1 MGAGSFTS
9 RDWEATREKMRGKTA
24 AELTAARVDKEFN
37 SVGLRVRE
45 SRDLPDTQATP
56 VIFGQDGTG
65 SMNNI
70 IKRLMSEEVGK
81 MMLALLDKKPVT
93 DPQLCFAMVGDVCD
107 RHPLQMGQFEADG
120 RIVDQLTRFYIEG
133 GGGSYGQEDY
143 PLVWYAALNYTS
155 CDAWEKRQQKGFL
168 FTLGDEAPHTTLFAD
183 DLSRIFGVKVEQD
196 VDVSALLAKVSERW
210 HVFHINVNKVARQSR
225 KDNSPIL
232 RTAGHKSDVQRAW
245 EKLLG
250 QNAIELYDL
259 SRLGEIVCSII
270 QMVAGESIDKVADG
284 WSDAGTALVVRDT
297 LGSLTTASEST
308 GIVRF

>member
-1 MGAGSFTS
+1 MKGTFTS
-9 RDWEATREKMRGKTA
+9 RDWAATREKMRDKSA
-24 AELTAARVDKEFN
+24 IELTASRVDAEFN

-65 SMNNI
+65 SMNDI
-70 IKRLMSEEVGK
+70 IKRLMTEEVGK
-81 MMLALLDKKPVT
+81 MMLALLDKKPVS
-93 DPQLCFAMVGDVCD
+93 DPQICFCMVGDVVD

-133 GGGSYGQEDY
+133 CGGPHGKEDY

-155 CDAWEKRQQKGFL
+155 CDAWEKRGQKGFL
-168 FTLGDEAPHTTLFAD
+168 FTLGDEAPPTMLEAK
-183 DLSRIFGVKVEQD
+183 DLSRIFGVKVEND
-196 VDVSALLAKVSERW
+196 VNVAALLAKVSERW
-210 HVFHINVNKVARQSR
+210 HVFHINVNEVARVKR
-225 KDNSPIL
+225 TDNSPIL
-232 RTAGHKSDVQRAW
+232 RSEDAPKSSAQRAW

-270 QMVAGESIDKVADG
+270 QMIAGESIDKVAEG
-284 WSDAGTALVVRDT
+284 WGDTGTALVVRDT
-297 LGSLTTASEST
+297 LGGLTTASEST